1 MTDDTRSLL
10 DSLKKL
16 FGIKKPISKL
26 NISWENN
33 SPLKVTATTIEGI
46 GHLVSNADLED
57 GFEDAFNLWMDE
69 FLNDPE
75 RFESTTRSALRH
87 AKEKAG
93 GGGLTYGADAAACFR
108 AYLGRVNEIADDDD
122 RLVDESSRRIKELK
136 SALKDCVHVIEKG
149 IAVRI
154 GDHWPVLKGLLPDTL
169 KKAKE
174 ALKLT
179 QQI

>member
-16 FGIKKPISKL
+16 FGIKKP
-26 NISWENN
+26 
-33 SPLKVTATTIEGI
+33 VTATTIEGI
-46 GHLVSNADLED
+46 GHLVPNADLED

-93 GGGLTYGADAAACFR
+93 GGELTYGADAAACFR
-108 AYLGRVNEIADDDD
+108 AYLGRIS
-122 RLVDESSRRIKELK
+122 ESKTAKPKIKSPSTK
-136 SALKDCVHVIEKG
+136 S
-149 IAVRI
+149 
-154 GDHWPVLKGLLPDTL
+154 
-169 KKAKE
+169 
-174 ALKLT
+174 
-179 QQI
+179 Q